1 VDVDRLGDP
10 VPLCSKNFE
19 VEYSCAPDTAL
30 LRQQLPAEAGLKS
43 ELRLACRPVVES
55 GLNIRAATYGAS
67 CGAPSGNATEDLAS
81 RCNGRADC
89 NYVVDVERL
98 RDPAPGCGKD
108 FQVEYS
114 CAPGTALSHKQL
126 PAEAG
131 LKSQLQ
137 LSCIPQT
144 EQAAVPTTPAPTTP
158 EPVVE
163 SGLNVRAA
171 TYGASCGA
179 PSGNVT
185 KDIASSCN
193 GRADCNYIV
202 DVDRLGDPAP
212 RCGKD
217 FQVEYSCAPDTE
229 LLHKQLP
236 AEAGLKSQ
244 LQLSCAPET
253 EQVAPSPGTTSG
265 FGPEYSQ
272 RDLWRQLR
280 RALG

>member
-1 VDVDRLGDP
+1 VDVERLRDP
-10 VPLCSKNFE
+10 APGCGKDFQ

-43 ELRLACRPVVES
+43 ELRLACRPAVES

-67 CGAPSGNATEDLAS
+67 CGVPSGNATQDIAS
-81 RCNGRADC
+81 SCNGRADC

-114 CAPGTALSHKQL
+114 CAPGTAPLHKQL

-137 LSCIPQT
+137 LSC
-144 EQAAVPTTPAPTTP
+144 TP
-158 EPVVE
+158 EAEQVTAPVVE
-163 SGLNVRAA
+163 SGLNIRTA
-171 TYGASCGA
+171 TYGASCGV

-185 KDIASSCN
+185 RDVANSCN
-193 GRADCNYIV
+193 GRADCNYTV

-217 FQVEYSCAPDTE
+217 FQVEYSCAPDTILLRKE
-229 LLHKQLP
+229 LP
-236 AEAGLKSQ
+236 GEAGLKSQ
-244 LQLSCAPET
+244 LRLSCAPGAT
-253 EQVAPSPGTTSG
+253 P
-265 FGPEYSQ
+265 
-272 RDLWRQLR
+272 
-280 RALG
+280 